1 MKIKRIIA
9 GDMREAMRQVRQLF
23 GDEAVI
29 LSNRPCPEGVELVAA
44 IDFDEQAIRRDAGR
58 QAPYRVAGNSPVDLA
73 PPSAPRASEPSSE
86 MESNRVT
93 ADLLAARQRRQMQC
107 RNSRQW

>member
-23 GDEAVI
+23 GDDAVI

-58 QAPYRVAGNSPVDLA
+58 QAPYRVAGSSPVDLA
-73 PPSAPRASEPSSE
+73 PPSHMSSE
-86 MESNRVT
+86 KSAVATEPNRVT
-93 ADLLAARQRRQMQC
+93 ADLLAARQRRQMQE
-107 RNSRQW
+107 